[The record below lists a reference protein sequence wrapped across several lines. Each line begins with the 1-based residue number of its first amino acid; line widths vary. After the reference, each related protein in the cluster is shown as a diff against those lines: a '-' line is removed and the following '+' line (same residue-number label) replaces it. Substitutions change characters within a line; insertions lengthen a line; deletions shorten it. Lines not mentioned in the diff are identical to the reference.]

1 MHAPSRVAGRQAEL
15 AQRGAT
21 DDRPAGLG
29 GTGIP
34 GTQEGQDKGWTR
46 PDSGLLRQIL
56 AELRRL
62 D

>member
-1 MHAPSRVAGRQAEL
+1 MHAPSRVARGQAER

-21 DDRPAGLG
+21 DDVPAGP
-29 GTGIP
+29 GIP
-34 GTQEGQDKGWTR
+34 GPPEGPDTGWTR
-46 PDSGLLRQIL
+46 PDRGLLRQIL

>member
-1 MHAPSRVAGRQAEL
+1 MHAPSRVARGQAER

-21 DDRPAGLG
+21 DDVPVGPG

-34 GTQEGQDKGWTR
+34 GPPDMGWTV
-46 PDSGLLRQIL
+46 PDRGLLRQIL